1 MAIIWNYHS
10 IEYLLRKIM
19 VRTYELSLGV
29 YSFSEIVSYDS
40 SVCGY
45 KQRLILGRSGV
56 TLDRKILWTEII
68 IWFVSKLGNSDGLSL
83 GRYGVTSD
91 GKIPGGE
98 FGRLLV

>member
-1 MAIIWNYHS
+1 
-10 IEYLLRKIM
+10 M

-56 TLDRKILWTEII
+56 TLDRKIL
-68 IWFVSKLGNSDGLSL
+68 
-83 GRYGVTSD
+83 
-91 GKIPGGE
+91 
-98 FGRLLV
+98 